1 VEVSRARILVIAAV
15 VLMLSCLVALPAFAD
30 VPARVDVQPPT
41 EVRSGNYLNFIVA
54 VYDAEGYRVDFPV
67 SENLIVVKDNS
78 GKTTSF
84 VPEARRVGT
93 GTYQAVFT
101 LPHTGVWTI
110 VIAPDTPFAVVS
122 SVTSYSSTPVRLSPT
137 SFVAAIA
144 LAVVGVLLVVLLGA
158 RVRKARLTRKAAP
171 NPEAHDTW
179 WW

>member
-1 VEVSRARILVIAAV
+1 MSTRDRILVVAAV
-15 VLMLSCLVALPAFAD
+15 TLMLGCLVALPALAD
-30 VPARVDVQPPT
+30 VPERVDVQPPT

-67 SENLIVVKDNS
+67 SDNLILVKDNS
-78 GKTTSF
+78 GKTTTF
-84 VPEARRVGT
+84 APEVRRIST

-110 VIAPDTPFAVVS
+110 VVAPDTPFAVVS
-122 SVTSYSSTPVRLSPT
+122 SVTSYSPTPVRLSPT
-137 SFVAAIA
+137 SFVPAIA
-144 LAVVGVLLVVLLGA
+144 LAVLGVLLVVLLGA
-158 RVRKARLTRKAAP
+158 RVRKARLARKAAP